1 LERDDKQLLAS
12 SNELS
17 LTMHVLL
24 VDVVEEDDDE
34 EDEDEE
40 GSRGG
45 VAGNK

>member
-1 LERDDKQLLAS
+1 
-12 SNELS
+12 
-17 LTMHVLL
+17 MHVLL

-45 VAGNK
+45 VNDVHLVWSNLHFHLLGK